1 MKMFSSVI
9 RWKQPRI
16 SVTGNRNSSTP
27 LFPTPND
34 FYEERPMT
42 LKEAYEQMR
51 KEVLSLRRENKKL
64 KEGTYIDADRAANEK
79 QIRHLLHQVEILTK
93 ERDRY
98 HELWQYA
105 VKHQASSIDDLV
117 RIEDLENEN
126 HDLEETIASL
136 QAALQEANNTI
147 AKQKIQMNRDHENSS
162 IPSSKERFS
171 KKVKNSRLKTGRK
184 PGAQPNHPGHKRPKM
199 QPTEPTV
206 IIPVPSDI
214 INDPDYYLTGKMIR
228 KQVIDINVQVSIKEY
243 ATYEYR
249 SRSTGKR
256 GHAEFPDGLS
266 NEFNYGEN
274 AKALAFLLN
283 NYCNVSIDK
292 TQELISGLSNGQ
304 IILSKGLIS
313 NLKKQFSDK
322 TTEDRSRIFDR
333 LLLAPTMYSDATPGK
348 VNGKTIQVIVCA
360 NDDEMLYF
368 FREHKGFDGLRGT
381 PVEEYTQTLVH
392 DHDKTYY
399 HYGSGHQECLAH
411 VQRYLQDSIE
421 NEPDL
426 TWNTAMKEF
435 LSDIIHLRNNQS
447 NQLSEEQIL
456 DAENKYDKIIRLG
469 EKEYL
474 LHPPSKYYPD
484 GYNLWKRMKEYREA
498 HLFFLRHPDVDATNN
513 LSERS
518 LRKFKRKMHQAVAF
532 RSNESVEQLCN
543 CMSILETSRIYDA
556 NIFQISR
563 EVFAR

>member
-1 MKMFSSVI
+1 
-9 RWKQPRI
+9 
-16 SVTGNRNSSTP
+16 
-27 LFPTPND
+27 
-34 FYEERPMT
+34 MT

-304 IILSKGLIS
+304 VILSKGLIS

-368 FREHKGFDGLRGT
+368 FREHKGFEGLRGT
-381 PVEEYTQTLVH
+381 PVEEYTQTLIH